1 MTKYSDNY
9 SDTSRSSRQ
18 FKRDDVPAD
27 EAGLIVNNSQSLKYK
42 AAIARKTET
51 AMNVNNVVN
60 SSVKKH
66 KNSRSI
72 KTFKQF
78 LEITRN
84 LIKDCILLSAE
95 NSAKFEIT
103 DANFHVSIIIL
114 STKDNV
120 NLTKQLRDGFRRSVY

>member
-1 MTKYSDNY
+1 MTKYNDNY

-18 FKRDDVPAD
+18 FKRDDVPTD
-27 EAGLIVNNSQSLKYK
+27 EAGLIANNSQSFKYK
-42 AAIARKTET
+42 AAIARKTGN

-66 KNSRSI
+66 KTSRSI

-84 LIKDCILLSAE
+84 LIKDCILLSAK

-103 DANFHVSIIIL
+103 DANFHVPIITL

-120 NLTKQLRDGFRRSVY
+120 NLTKQLKDKFKRSVY

>member
-1 MTKYSDNY
+1 M
-9 SDTSRSSRQ
+9 
-18 FKRDDVPAD
+18 
-27 EAGLIVNNSQSLKYK
+27 KYK
-42 AAIARKTET
+42 AAIARKTEN